1 MVRTAL
7 LAACLAMICNIHV
20 PTRALAGGLD
30 DFDPANDDTAV
41 QGPVYFGFVRD
52 IRGVQV
58 PSAQVVLRQ
67 KNGAPAI
74 VLPTN
79 ELGVYRGHIARDV
92 VPDDVEIS
100 CEKSGYKQT
109 AVYRRAPPGTKSMFV
124 ETDCT
129 LQALK

>member
-1 MVRTAL
+1 MIRTAL
-7 LAACLAMICNIHV
+7 IAACLAMACN
-20 PTRALAGGLD
+20 TRISTESLAGGLD

-52 IRGVQV
+52 VRGAQV
-58 PSAQVVLRQ
+58 ASAQVVLRQ

-74 VLPTN
+74 IIPTN
-79 ELGVYRGHIARDV
+79 ELGLYRGHVAKDV
-92 VPDDVEIS
+92 IPDDVEIS

-109 AVYRRAPPGTKSMFV
+109 QMYRRTPPGAKSMYI